1 MKITSVLTIALGGA
15 THDHGWPGGTDPNV
29 QYNTLLEVRSDA
41 GISGIGSSVAYAASK
56 GALNT
61 LTMSLARALGPA
73 VRVNAIA
80 PGLVETPWLQ
90 NGMGAEKYAAGVEA
104 YKART
109 ALADIIVPEDIAR
122 TAWYL
127 GVDAL
132 KTTGEVL
139 LVDAGTKV
147 PPP

>member
-1 MKITSVLTIALGGA
+1 MSSIAAATGLGSC
-15 THDHGWPGGTDPNV
+15 
-29 QYNTLLEVRSDA
+29 L
-41 GISGIGSSVAYAASK
+41 AYAASK

-109 ALADIIVPEDIAR
+109 ALADIILPEDIAR
-122 TAWYL
+122 AAWYL